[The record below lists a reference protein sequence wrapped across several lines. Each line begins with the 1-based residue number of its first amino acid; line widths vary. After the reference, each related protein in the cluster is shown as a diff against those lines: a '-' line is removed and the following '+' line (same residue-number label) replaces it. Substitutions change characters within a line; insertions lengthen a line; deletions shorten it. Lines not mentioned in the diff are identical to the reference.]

1 MEIHNLNPE
10 LKTFL
15 KVLQKSGYPN
25 TTPDVP
31 TIAKAISYPLDNF
44 VIDLVNEI
52 GEEKT
57 KDFIRKTFKS
67 LGLMSNTGMK
77 IDLNF
82 TGEKGSYI
90 YLIIHN
96 FDIVLDEPEEPVWI
110 HYSYGDSLIIQD
122 GENKELDLFKKAKE
136 DLEFDIDFI
145 SGLIKEHQDEP
156 NKTQKNIDDIK
167 SLSEDLNELK
177 NKLGQLKNRG

>member
-15 KVLQKSGYPN
+15 KALQKLGYPN

-57 KDFIRKTFKS
+57 KDFIRKTFES

-77 IDLNF
+77 IDLDD
-82 TGEKGSYI
+82 TGEYGSYI
-90 YLIIHN
+90 YLKIHD
-96 FDIVLDEPEEPVWI
+96 FDIVLDEPDEPIWI
-110 HYSYGDSLIIQD
+110 HYSYGDNLLIHD
-122 GENKELDLFKKAKE
+122 GVEKTLE
-136 DLEFDIDFI
+136 DIWDEADMGDMGEVSDYIDEI
-145 SGLIKEHQDEP
+145 GYECRGEIIR
-156 NKTQKNIDDIK
+156 KTGFVIHYDSQI
-167 SLSEDLNELK
+167 
-177 NKLGQLKNRG
+177 

>member
-122 GENKELDLFKKAKE
+122 GEEKTLE
-136 DLEFDIDFI
+136 DVEDEVDMGTMGEFSDYM
-145 SGLIKEHQDEP
+145 DEIGYECVGEIIR
-156 NKTQKNIDDIK
+156 KTGIVTHYDSRI
-167 SLSEDLNELK
+167 
-177 NKLGQLKNRG
+177 

>member
-31 TIAKAISYPLDNF
+31 TIAKAMSYPLDNF
-44 VIDLVNEI
+44 VVDLVDEI

-96 FDIVLDEPEEPVWI
+96 FDIVLDEPDEPVWI

-122 GENKELDLFKKAKE
+122 GEEKTLE
-136 DLEFDIDFI
+136 DVEDEFDMGTMGEFSDYM
-145 SGLIKEHQDEP
+145 DEIGYECVGEIIR
-156 NKTQKNIDDIK
+156 KTGIVTHYDSRI
-167 SLSEDLNELK
+167 
-177 NKLGQLKNRG
+177 

>member
-96 FDIVLDEPEEPVWI
+96 FDIVLDEPDEPVWI

-122 GENKELDLFKKAKE
+122 GEEKTLE
-136 DLEFDIDFI
+136 DVEDEFDMETMGEFSDYM
-145 SGLIKEHQDEP
+145 DEIGYECVGEIIR
-156 NKTQKNIDDIK
+156 KTGIVTHYDSRI
-167 SLSEDLNELK
+167 
-177 NKLGQLKNRG
+177 

>member
-1 MEIHNLNPE
+1 MEIHKLNPE

-25 TTPDVP
+25 PTPDVP
-31 TIAKAISYPLDNF
+31 TIARAMSYPLDNF
-44 VIDLVNEI
+44 VADLVDEI

-122 GENKELDLFKKAKE
+122 GEEKTLE
-136 DLEFDIDFI
+136 DVEDEVDMGTMGEFSDYM
-145 SGLIKEHQDEP
+145 DEIGYECRGEIIR
-156 NKTQKNIDDIK
+156 KTGFVIHYDSQI
-167 SLSEDLNELK
+167 
-177 NKLGQLKNRG
+177 

>member
-31 TIAKAISYPLDNF
+31 TIAKAVSYPLDNF

-90 YLIIHN
+90 YLIIHD

-110 HYSYGDSLIIQD
+110 HFSYGDRLIIQD
-122 GENKELDLFKKAKE
+122 GEEKTLE
-136 DLEFDIDFI
+136 DVEDEVDMGTMGEFSDYIDEIGYECVGEIIRRTGFVI
-145 SGLIKEHQDEP
+145 HYDSRI
-156 NKTQKNIDDIK
+156 
-167 SLSEDLNELK
+167 
-177 NKLGQLKNRG
+177 